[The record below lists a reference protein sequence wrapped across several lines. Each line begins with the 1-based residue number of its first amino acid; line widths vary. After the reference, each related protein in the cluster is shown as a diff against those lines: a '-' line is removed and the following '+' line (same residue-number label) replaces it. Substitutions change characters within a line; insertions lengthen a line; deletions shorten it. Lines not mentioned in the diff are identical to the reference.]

1 MYYIV
6 NQTNHI
12 IAADKALLELLSVD
26 TIGEL
31 HQNIALNSISLE
43 ITNDEE
49 LDISTL
55 IGSTTYAV
63 ETHTLTSVLGD
74 MTLIVINESKEE
86 SDESDRGTFTTDE
99 SDFSLL
105 DDEPITFND
114 SPVTLP
120 SETEEEKEETISI
133 LEEDKPF
140 DLIMDDEPFILDE
153 LEPVKETEPEEEKQ
167 PEEKQPEETQPEEAE
182 TESGI
187 ETAMEDNTP
196 IVINVSEISQK
207 IGISEE
213 DYNAFLNEYIDTAL
227 TLEEDL
233 KSTQTKKRS
242 HAVTTLSHLSHVL
255 HLPVINQIITDIER
269 SDENE
274 QETLIRSFYDTLA
287 RLTTSEQTVDDT
299 QEVPDTLSEQPL
311 EKPDLE
317 EEAGSEGFGTID
329 LSDVKPIHFDFQLE
343 EAANDLSLPTEL
355 IEEFVIDFID
365 QAHVE
370 TKNMLRAYEN
380 GDLDTIQKIGHLL
393 KGTSSNLRINPLA
406 DTLYKIQF
414 CEDSSQLEDLIK
426 EYWAH
431 FLSFEHQINIISK

>member
-43 ITNDEE
+43 TTNDDE

-55 IGSTTYAV
+55 VGSTSYGIT
-63 ETHTLTSVLGD
+63 THTLTSVLGD
-74 MTLIVINESKEE
+74 MTLIEINDSKEVSEE
-86 SDESDRGTFTTDE
+86 SDLETFTTDE
-99 SDFSLL
+99 NDFSLL

-114 SPVTLP
+114 SPVTP
-120 SETEEEKEETISI
+120 PPEIEEEETISI
-133 LEEDKPF
+133 SEEDKPF
-140 DLIMDDEPFILDE
+140 DLIMDDEPFLINE
-153 LEPVKETEPEEEKQ
+153 TEAVKETEEEIQ
-167 PEEKQPEETQPEEAE
+167 AEEIQAEEAE
-182 TESGI
+182 TESSI
-187 ETAMEDNTP
+187 ETAAEDNAP

-213 DYNAFLNEYIDTAL
+213 DYKTFLNEYIDTAL
-227 TLEEDL
+227 TLEKDL
-233 KSTQTKKRS
+233 KSTQSTKRS

-274 QETLIRSFYDTLA
+274 QDTFIRSFYDTLA
-287 RLTTSEQTVDDT
+287 RLTTSKQDISDT
-299 QEVPDTLSEQPL
+299 RKVPETLSEKPS
-311 EKPDLE
+311 EKIVE
-317 EEAGSEGFGTID
+317 KTGSESFGTID
-329 LSDVKPIHFDFQLE
+329 LSDVKQIHFDFQLE
-343 EAANDLSLPTEL
+343 EAANDLSLPVEL
-355 IEEFVIDFID
+355 IEEFVVDFID

-370 TKNMLRAYEN
+370 TENMLRAYEN
-380 GDLDTIQKIGHLL
+380 GDLETIQKIGHLL

>member
-43 ITNDEE
+43 TTNDDE

-55 IGSTTYAV
+55 VGSTSYAIT
-63 ETHTLTSVLGD
+63 THTLTSVLGD
-74 MTLIVINESKEE
+74 MTLIVINDSKEV
-86 SDESDRGTFTTDE
+86 SDESDMETFTTDE
-99 SDFSLL
+99 NDFSLL
-105 DDEPITFND
+105 NDEPITFND

-120 SETEEEKEETISI
+120 SETEEEKEEAISI
-133 LEEDKPF
+133 LDEDKPF

-153 LEPVKETEPEEEKQ
+153 IDESKPVEETKAEEEEKH
-167 PEEKQPEETQPEEAE
+167 PEEKETK
-182 TESGI
+182 SSI
-187 ETAMEDNTP
+187 ETATADNSP

-255 HLPVINQIITDIER
+255 HLPVINQIITDLEK

-274 QETLIRSFYDTLA
+274 QDTLIRSFYDTLA
-287 RLTTSEQTVDDT
+287 RLTTSEQTVNDT

-311 EKPDLE
+311 EKPE
-317 EEAGSEGFGTID
+317 PEAEAGSEGFGTID

-370 TKNMLRAYEN
+370 TENMLRAYEN

>member
-43 ITNDEE
+43 TTNDDE

-55 IGSTTYAV
+55 VGSTTYAIT
-63 ETHTLTSVLGD
+63 THTLTSVLGD
-74 MTLIVINESKEE
+74 MTLIVINDSKEVNEE
-86 SDESDRGTFTTDE
+86 SDRETFTTDE
-99 SDFSLL
+99 NDFSLL

-120 SETEEEKEETISI
+120 PETEEEKEETIFIS
-133 LEEDKPF
+133 EEDKPF
-140 DLIMDDEPFILDE
+140 DLIMDDEPFLIDE
-153 LEPVKETEPEEEKQ
+153 PEPVKEIEPDEEKR
-167 PEEKQPEETQPEEAE
+167 PEEKHQEEAE
-182 TESGI
+182 PESSI
-187 ETAMEDNTP
+187 ETAAEDNSP

-255 HLPVINQIITDIER
+255 HLPVINQIITNLEK

-274 QETLIRSFYDTLA
+274 QDTLIRSFYATLA
-287 RLTTSEQTVDDT
+287 RLTTSEQAVGDT

-311 EKPDLE
+311 EKPE
-317 EEAGSEGFGTID
+317 SEAEAGSEGFGTID

-370 TKNMLRAYEN
+370 TENMLRAYEN
-380 GDLDTIQKIGHLL
+380 GDLDAIQKIGHLL

>member
-43 ITNDEE
+43 TTNDEE

-55 IGSTTYAV
+55 VGSTTYAIT
-63 ETHTLTSVLGD
+63 THTLTSVLGD
-74 MTLIVINESKEE
+74 MTLIVINESKAESEE
-86 SDESDRGTFTTDE
+86 SDRETFTTDE
-99 SDFSLL
+99 NDFSLL

-120 SETEEEKEETISI
+120 PETEEEKEETISI
-133 LEEDKPF
+133 SEEDKPF
-140 DLIMDDEPFILDE
+140 DLIMDDEPFLIDE
-153 LEPVKETEPEEEKQ
+153 SEPVKEIEPNEEKRL
-167 PEEKQPEETQPEEAE
+167 EEKHQEEAE
-182 TESGI
+182 PESNI
-187 ETAMEDNTP
+187 ETASEEDNSP

-255 HLPVINQIITDIER
+255 HLPVINRIITDLEK

-274 QETLIRSFYDTLA
+274 QDTLIRSFYDTLA
-287 RLTTSEQTVDDT
+287 RLTTSEQAVGDT
-299 QEVPDTLSEQPL
+299 QEVPDTLSKQPL
-311 EKPDLE
+311 EKPE
-317 EEAGSEGFGTID
+317 SEAEAGSEGFGTID

-370 TKNMLRAYEN
+370 TENMLRAYEN
-380 GDLDTIQKIGHLL
+380 GDLDAIQKIGHLL